1 MIYLYLNKNKIK
13 ILYLKKTLLKQE
25 ETAFFEK
32 TYQTNILEN
41 NKSINVDLLASAV
54 KEAISSVSEK
64 KINENQIILILPQE
78 FFYFFRTEV
87 PSDIAETAINSF
99 ITDKISSLL
108 SIIPEDIVFDYFV
121 KNNNQEKIINFFG
134 IEKEILN
141 LIQQAFSLIDLKI
154 ANILPETLVYY
165 KLFEKTLKTDKKEN
179 ILYMILEKD
188 FVSGYLFD
196 NFGLI
201 EKNIFFEKIS
211 EEKNHLSNLKKIIKH
226 LEEEKKIKLNRLIIS
241 GTQSENIRQDTF
253 TKDVGV
259 WTNLLKRIIPN
270 FYDQYIKMLV
280 VDKNQIFPILIYD
293 VCFGAFVF
301 LKEEKF
307 SILKNQQFSFK
318 KSYSSNIKT
327 NDSSKKEIFLFAF
340 SFLVSFGLFILISNL
355 KNLKTPSFFAKI
367 TPTITPSPIPSPTP
381 TPSFKKEDL
390 KIQILNGSGV
400 AGKASEMKKI
410 LKDKGYDD
418 IVTGNADNFDYKTT
432 EIQTKKSKSQASEM
446 IKEDLKDYISS
457 FKETLLDEN
466 KAPDVII
473 IFGSDFK

>member
-1 MIYLYLNKNKIK
+1 MIYLYLSKNKIK

-25 ETAFFEK
+25 ETSFFEK
-32 TYQTNILEN
+32 TYQTNLLEN
-41 NKSINVDLLASAV
+41 NKPANIDLLASAI
-54 KEAISSVSEK
+54 KEAVSSISEK
-64 KINENQIILILPQE
+64 KINENQITLILPQE

-87 PSDIAETAINSF
+87 LSDIAETAINSF

-108 SIIPEDIVFDYFV
+108 SVIPEDIVFDYFI

-134 IEKEILN
+134 LEKEILN
-141 LIQQAFSLIDLKI
+141 TFQQAFSLIDLKI
-154 ANILPETLVYY
+154 ANVLPETLVYY
-165 KLFEKTLKTDKKEN
+165 KLFEKTLRADKKEN
-179 ILYMILEKD
+179 ILYISLEKN
-188 FVSGYLFD
+188 FISGYLFD
-196 NFGLI
+196 NFGLV
-201 EKNIFFEKIS
+201 EKNNFFEEIS
-211 EEKNHLSNLKKIIKH
+211 EEKYLISLKKIIKH

-280 VDKNQIFPILIYD
+280 VDKNQIFPILTYD

-307 SILKNQQFSFK
+307 SILKNQPFSFK

-327 NDSSKKEIFLFAF
+327 NGSSKKEIFLFAF

-355 KNLKTPSFFAKI
+355 KNLKNPSFFAKI

-390 KIQILNGSGV
+390 KIQVLNGSGV

-410 LKDKGYDD
+410 LKDKGYGD
-418 IVTGNADNFDYKTT
+418 IVTGNADNFDYKIT

-446 IKEDLKDYISS
+446 IKQDLKDYISS